1 MGHLRIP
8 GMAQGSTSRCP
19 KPSPRGVEA
28 RENPQ
33 DGVWVMMRYLL
44 MVSLIF
50 NFTGTAVSAEKP
62 KADTK
67 IFWILTAADTA
78 LTIVDIQTQ
87 QAIQKRPGT
96 FERNPLLPRRP
107 TNTRMC
113 VQFGVSTLAWHYLAW
128 KLQKSGHPRLAR
140 TLQLSSIG
148 LEVFTLGNNWRQL
161 R

>member
-1 MGHLRIP
+1 
-8 GMAQGSTSRCP
+8 
-19 KPSPRGVEA
+19 
-28 RENPQ
+28 
-33 DGVWVMMRYLL
+33 MMRYLL
-44 MVSLIF
+44 MISLILS
-50 NFTGTAVSAEKP
+50 FTNHALSAEKP

-96 FERNPLLPRRP
+96 FERNPFLPRRP
-107 TNTRMC
+107 TSTRMC

-128 KLQKSGHPRLAR
+128 KLQKHGHPRLAR
-140 TLQLSSIG
+140 TLQLSSIS
-148 LEVFTLGNNWRQL
+148 LEVLTLGNNWHKL